1 MVFSTP
7 SSLIRRATATLVA
20 AGLALGF
27 APGHSFGSLLI
38 TGIIDGPRS
47 GGFPKAIEMYATAA
61 IADLSTYS
69 VRNFNNGLTTP
80 GITFALSGSATAG
93 QYLYVA
99 SEPTG
104 FTAYFGFAPD
114 FTSSALNVN
123 GDDVVQLILN
133 TTPNTTPVDV
143 FGVIGIDPP
152 DNTAWNYLDSWFY
165 RSNGS
170 SATTSFQLADWFF
183 AGPGSSASNAL
194 DSLGTSG
201 VNPAS
206 GDLRMPIG
214 TYAVPEPS
222 TVGLAVAGGL
232 GLAGIA
238 ARRRLRK
245 A

>member
-1 MVFSTP
+1 MVLSTP
-7 SSLIRRATATLVA
+7 SSLIRWASATLVA

-27 APGHSFGSLLI
+27 APGHSFGSLQI
-38 TGIIDGPRS
+38 TGIIDGPRT
-47 GGFPKAIEMYATAA
+47 GGLPKAIELYATAA

-69 VRNFNNGLTTP
+69 VSSFANGGTTP
-80 GITFALSGSATAG
+80 STAFPLTGSATAG
-93 QYLYVA
+93 QHLYVA
-99 SEPTG
+99 SESPN
-104 FTAYFGFAPD
+104 FTAYFGFVPD

-123 GDDVVQLILN
+123 GDDVVQLSL
-133 TTPNTTPVDV
+133 NTTPVDV
-143 FGVIGIDPP
+143 FGVIGVDPP

-170 SATTSFQLADWFF
+170 SATTTFQLADWFF
-183 AGPGSSASNAL
+183 AGTGSSASNAL
-194 DSLGTSG
+194 DILGTSG

-222 TVGLAVAGGL
+222 TVGLAIAGGL

-238 ARRRLRK
+238 ARHRLRK